1 MATVM
6 IVIVKMVTAVETVI
20 VMMATVEK
28 NIIVMMVTVM
38 QAMVLMRMNALSPIK
53 RLVRS
58 YNICVMMKMME
69 AIL

>member
-1 MATVM
+1 VEKN
-6 IVIVKMVTAVETVI
+6 IIVKMVTVMQVMEVI
-20 VMMATVEK
+20 VMKMVTATT
-28 NIIVMMVTVM
+28 IIVMMVTV
-38 QAMVLMRMNALSPIK
+38 AMALMREIVLSPIK

>member
-1 MATVM
+1 
-6 IVIVKMVTAVETVI
+6 
-20 VMMATVEK
+20 MATVEK

-38 QAMVLMRMNALSPIK
+38 QVMEVIVKMVTATTIIVMMVTVAMALVREIVLSPIK
-53 RLVRS
+53 RLVRC